1 MRKKV
6 HSKED
11 VKEKKKNKKSW
22 DSKRLLGME
31 FCVTIFSF

>member
-11 VKEKKKNKKSW
+11 VKEKKNKKSW